1 MGEKTGRPLSP
12 QSAVWPLS
20 LSAGSLLGVLQNGSI
35 FQYRMHKHSKENYPA
50 IGVLSLQTPE
60 SADRAG
66 ESGEMDG
73 TELPAVQNSWF
84 SDLTLRPGLTDPS

>member
-1 MGEKTGRPLSP
+1 MVLFSNTECAEHSKENYP
-12 QSAVWPLS
+12 AI
-20 LSAGSLLGVLQNGSI
+20 GVLQNGSI

-60 SADRAG
+60 SGARTALA
-66 ESGEMDG
+66 GEMDG

-84 SDLTLRPGLTDPS
+84 TPFGQD